1 MYRFTMMRSERIARQ
16 PGKSLRRAE
25 DYSYVLYINMDSD
38 LSPVSGLSVRA
49 VELK

>member
-25 DYSYVLYINMDSD
+25 DYSYVYINMDTD